1 MQYNV
6 QIVGKAIILMLEG
19 RLMNEQQTAK
29 IRDRISADLAG
40 NEKKFVFDLKSLE
53 FVNSACLNFLVSSK
67 NKIAEQGG
75 ELVLCNVS
83 DQLKKLLAMTRLESY
98 FKITGRTSDAIDLL
112 NKASNN

>member
-1 MQYNV
+1 MQFNV
-6 QIVGKAIILMLEG
+6 QIVGQAIILMLEG
-19 RLMNEQQTAK
+19 KLMNEQQTAR

-40 NEKKFVFDLKSLE
+40 KEKHFIFDLKQLE

-67 NKIAEQGG
+67 NKITEQGG

-98 FKITGRTSDAIDLL
+98 FKITGRTADAIDLL
-112 NKASNN
+112 NRAGKN